1 MHEVEKQ
8 YKALTELTKTT
19 ELRSQAVADQLAKLC
34 LEAARFAADDLTVEE
49 VVSKVPGKRYGVLRR
64 ASDGKRSRPINLDRY
79 DAQFA
84 EDFLATRGLT
94 EVEEL
99 DNEERGR
106 LLYSMVMSFC
116 AANDILKSGDQ
127 KSPGTFFEV
136 FVGHLFSAKYGLDP
150 MKHIQV
156 LNLDADSKL
165 PTDYIFDM
173 GPEKSKIHLPI
184 KLSTRER
191 VVQVWAH
198 QRVLDGVFGA
208 ERFKGVL
215 VILAETNY
223 QGKSNSVVEVCLPKQ
238 WAVYQMFIARMFRVY
253 YLDVPEKYRDL
264 GKRYPFIQVRDF
276 ADFFDEADKIVD
288 PPEAT

>member
-8 YKALTELTKTT
+8 YKALTGLTKKQQ
-19 ELRSQAVADQLAKLC
+19 LRSADVAAQLAKLC
-34 LEAARFAADDLTVEE
+34 LEAATFAADDLNVDE
-49 VVSKVPGKRYGVLRR
+49 VVSKVPGKRYGVLR
-64 ASDGKRSRPINLDRY
+64 SGDKRSRPINLDLY

-84 EDFLATRGLT
+84 EDFLATKSLAD
-94 EVEEL
+94 VEEL
-99 DNEERGR
+99 APAERNR

-116 AANDILKSGDQ
+116 AANDILKTNDQ

-136 FVGHLFSAKYGLDP
+136 FVGHLFSAKYGIDP

-156 LNLDADSKL
+156 LNLDAESKL

-173 GPEKSKIHLPI
+173 GPEKSKVHLPI

-198 QRVLDGVFGA
+198 QRVLDGVYGA
-208 ERFKGVL
+208 ERFKGCL
-215 VILAETNY
+215 VVLAETNY
-223 QGKSNSVVEVCLPKQ
+223 QKKDNSVVEVCLPNQ

-253 YLDVPEKYRDL
+253 YLDVPQRYSDL
-264 GKRYPFIQVRDF
+264 GRRYPFIQVKRF
-276 ADFFDEADKIVD
+276 GDFFDEADKIVG
-288 PPEAT
+288 PPEED

>member
-8 YKALTELTKTT
+8 YKSLTELTKTT
-19 ELRSQAVADQLAKLC
+19 KLRSQAVADQIAKLC
-34 LEAARFAADDLTVEE
+34 LEAARFVSDNLILDE
-49 VVSKVPGKRYGVLRR
+49 VLSKVPGKRYGLLRR
-64 ASDGKRSRPINLDRY
+64 ASDGKKSRPINLDRY

-84 EDFLATRGLT
+84 KDFLATRGLN
-94 EVEEL
+94 EIEKL
-99 DNEERGR
+99 NNEERGR
-106 LLYSMVMSFC
+106 LLYSLAMTFC
-116 AANDILKSGDQ
+116 ATNDILKSGDQ
-127 KSPGTFFEV
+127 KSPGTFFEI
-136 FVGHLFSAKYGLDP
+136 FVGHLFAAKYLADP

-156 LNLDADSKL
+156 LNLDSDSKL

-173 GPEKSKIHLPI
+173 GPKKSKIHLPI

-253 YLDVPEKYRDL
+253 YFDVPDKYKDL
-264 GKRYPFIQVRDF
+264 GKQYPFIQVRDV
-276 ADFFDEADKIVD
+276 ADFFDEAEKIID
-288 PPEAT
+288 PPEAI

>member
-1 MHEVEKQ
+1 MHDVQKQ
-8 YKALTELTKTT
+8 YKALTNLTKTT
-19 ELRSQAVADQLAKLC
+19 DLGSQAIAEKLERLC
-34 LEAARFAADDLTVEE
+34 SEAAKFAAEELTIEE
-49 VVSKVPGKRYGVLRR
+49 VNSKVPGKRYGVLRR
-64 ASDGKRSRPINLDRY
+64 PSDGKRSRPINLDRY
-79 DAQFA
+79 NALLA
-84 EDFLATRGLT
+84 EDFLKSKGLADI
-94 EVEEL
+94 EDLEA
-99 DNEERGR
+99 NERSC

-116 AANDILKSGDQ
+116 AANDILKSGDK
-127 KSPGTFFEV
+127 KSPGTFFEI
-136 FVGHLFSAKYGLDP
+136 FVGHLFSAKYDLNP

-165 PTDYIFDM
+165 PTDFIFDL

-198 QRVLDGVFGA
+198 QRVLDGVFGT

-223 QGKSNSVVEVCLPKQ
+223 QGKDNSVVEVCLPQQ

-253 YLDVPEKYRDL
+253 YLDVPEKYRSL
-264 GKRYPFIQVRDF
+264 SKQYPFIQVRDF
-276 ADFFDEADKIVD
+276 ADFFDEADKIVG
-288 PPEAT
+288 PPEAP

>member
-288 PPEAT
+288 PPEAA

>member
-99 DNEERGR
+99 DNDERGR

>member
-1 MHEVEKQ
+1 MHEVQKQ
-8 YKALTELTKTT
+8 YKALTDLTKTT
-19 ELRSQAVADQLAKLC
+19 ELRSPAVADQLARLC
-34 LEAARFAADDLTVEE
+34 LEAAKFTADELTVEE

-64 ASDGKRSRPINLDRY
+64 AADGKRSRPINLDRY
-79 DAQFA
+79 DAQLA
-84 EDFLATRGLT
+84 EDFLAAKGLGQ
-94 EVEEL
+94 VEEL
-99 DNEERGR
+99 ETGERGR

-136 FVGHLFSAKYGLDP
+136 FVGHLFAAKYGLDP

-173 GPEKSKIHLPI
+173 GPEKSKIHLPV

-223 QGKSNSVVEVCLPKQ
+223 QGKDNSVVEVCLPKQ

-253 YLDVPEKYRDL
+253 YLDIPEKYQNL
-264 GKRYPFIQVRDF
+264 GKVYPFIQVRDF
-276 ADFFDEADKIVD
+276 ADFFDEADKIVG